1 MSSST
6 QVLVRKP
13 QNVAVETNPAHE
25 LNLVDA
31 ETPEPGPNECLV
43 HVRATGI
50 CGSDVHFWKEG
61 RIGSS
66 IIDRPVGLGHESA
79 GVVVKLGSQCDR
91 LKVGKIPSSLHHI
104 IAILHLQQQTWCKVL
119 KFSPSLP
126 RRSRRPRMR
135 SSLFQTHL
143 HSLSYRTL

>member
-25 LNLVDA
+25 LNLVSA
-31 ETPEPGPNECLV
+31 ETPEPGPTECLV

-79 GVVVKLGSQCDR
+79 GVVVKLGSQCER
-91 LKVGKIPSSLHHI
+91 
-104 IAILHLQQQTWCKVL
+104 
-119 KFSPSLP
+119 
-126 RRSRRPRMR
+126 
-135 SSLFQTHL
+135 
-143 HSLSYRTL
+143 

>member
-6 QVLVRKP
+6 QVLTRKP

-31 ETPEPGPNECLV
+31 ETPEPGPSECLV

-50 CGSDVHFWKEG
+50 CGRDVHFWKEG
-61 RIGSS
+61 RIGTS

-79 GVVVKLGSQCDR
+79 GVVVKLGSQCER
-91 LKVGKIPSSLHHI
+91 LKVGMSSSSCFCHPSPTAAYL
-104 IAILHLQQQTWCKVL
+104 VPGL
-119 KFSPSLP
+119 KLSP
-126 RRSRRPRMR
+126 
-135 SSLFQTHL
+135 
-143 HSLSYRTL
+143 